1 MGLPEKFDKRLKHNL
16 GLRAVWPPGS
26 SIQVGDVLQR
36 ADGIFNPIANLKDD
50 FGITY
55 RKEKTSKERTLTF
68 QAQGVSTT
76 IMQLGSNVTETGL
89 DANANAEL
97 KIDFNKEETYF
108 IRTPQLTGKGIDNLF
123 KVGRD
128 IAGTP
133 DWRHGDYYI
142 AWRVYSAKS
151 FLFLGN
157 LAKKRTIKFGGT
169 GSAIIKLLTL
179 GATAGITK
187 VSQSS
192 VSVEIVGV
200 QGAIAMA
207 VAKVK
212 SDGRIDFK

>member
-1 MGLPEKFDKRLKHNL
+1 M
-16 GLRAVWPPGS
+16 
-26 SIQVGDVLQR
+26 QR

-76 IMQLGSNVTETGL
+76 IMQLSSNVTETGL

-123 KVGRD
+123 RVGRD

-133 DWRHGDYYI
+133 D
-142 AWRVYSAKS
+142 
-151 FLFLGN
+151 
-157 LAKKRTIKFGGT
+157 
-169 GSAIIKLLTL
+169 
-179 GATAGITK
+179 
-187 VSQSS
+187 
-192 VSVEIVGV
+192 
-200 QGAIAMA
+200 
-207 VAKVK
+207 
-212 SDGRIDFK
+212 